1 MFTVS
6 AAKLSRNSHQIHLL
20 RSQAFSKLMCIG
32 CPKHVDPMQPESGK
46 NEKDRKSA
54 EFRDLIMHGS
64 EEPAR
69 KLFLEGIADVH
80 QVMSLFFV
88 EILSGKCHDMV

>member
-1 MFTVS
+1 
-6 AAKLSRNSHQIHLL
+6 
-20 RSQAFSKLMCIG
+20 MCLG

-80 QVMSLFFV
+80 QVMSLSPLKFYQGV
-88 EILSGKCHDMV
+88 MMTSQVSPGVSG